1 MYNSIQQFNES
12 GIKNLEKTFLK
23 YSQDITKFAEMI
35 ESVTHEIVQLGLNM
49 VAEELEYYDEQL
61 RQNRYMRSDWHIVK
75 RDESSL
81 ITTLGTLRYRKTLF
95 IHKQTKE
102 RAYLLDRVMGI
113 APHTRL
119 SEDAVAKL
127 LKEAVESSYQ
137 KAGDTLCLS
146 GEQISRETVMNKIH
160 DLHFPP
166 AGIPAEKKTV
176 PYLYIDADEDHVPL
190 QHREP
195 YELLHRD
202 KYGKNTNSVYSKLI
216 YVYEGIE
223 SETLCGSRNRLK
235 NPHYFARVC
244 KGKDNDTLWDE
255 VQTYL
260 ENHYELAAAEDIY
273 LNADGGGWI
282 KNGMKRLENVV
293 YVLDEFHL
301 RKYITKLSR
310 HMKDSAG
317 DVADELSRLI
327 RRGTK
332 EEFKQYAEGLMDYLP
347 EGANETSYRKN
358 MEYILQN
365 WSAAKVRLQ
374 RKDGVLGSST
384 EGHVSHVLADR
395 MSSRPMGWSIIGA
408 SKMSELRAWYYND
421 GDMLELVRYQK
432 EYLPMAAG
440 MEDTMTI
447 GARLNMAE
455 RRMAHTP
462 TVHSGVRHGSLSVQV
477 RKKMAIR
484 HAVDDLRYL

>member
-23 YSQDITKFAEMI
+23 FSQDMTKFAEMI
-35 ESVTHEIVQLGLNM
+35 EGVTREIVQLGLNM

-61 RQNRYMRSDWHIVK
+61 RKNRYMRSDWHIAK

-81 ITTLGTLRYRKTLF
+81 ITTLGTLRYHKTLF
-95 IHKQTKE
+95 IHKQTGE
-102 RAYLLDRVMGI
+102 RSYLLDRIMGI

-119 SEDAVAKL
+119 SEDAIAKL
-127 LKEAVESSYQ
+127 LREAVESSYQ
-137 KAGDTLCLS
+137 KAGNTLCLS
-146 GEQISRETVMNKIH
+146 GETISRETVMNKIH

-166 AGIPAEKKTV
+166 AAMPAEKKTV
-176 PYLYIDADEDHVPL
+176 PYLYIDADEAHIPL
-190 QHREP
+190 QRREKC
-195 YELLHRD
+195 ELLQGD
-202 KYGKNTNSVYSKLI
+202 KYEKNTNRVYSKLI

-223 SETLCGSRNRLK
+223 AETFCGSRNRLV

-244 KGKDNDTLWDE
+244 KGKDNDAFWDE
-255 VQTYL
+255 VQAYL
-260 ENHYELAAAEDIY
+260 ESHYELAAAENIY
-273 LNADGGGWI
+273 LNADGGSWI
-282 KNGMKRLENVV
+282 KSGMKRLENVE

-310 HMKDSAG
+310 HMKDGAG
-317 DVADELSRLI
+317 DVADEMCRLI
-327 RRGTK
+327 RCGTK
-332 EEFKQYAEGLMDYLP
+332 EEFKQYAEGLMRYLP
-347 EGANETSYRKN
+347 EGANETSYHEN

-374 RKDGVLGSST
+374 RKDGVSGSST

-395 MSSRPMGWSIIGA
+395 MSSRPMGWSMTGA
-408 SKMSELRAWYYND
+408 SKMSELRAWYYNG

-432 EYLPMAAG
+432 ECLPVAAG
-440 MEDTMTI
+440 MEDCMTA

-455 RRMAHTP
+455 RRLAHTP
-462 TVHSGVRHGSLSVQV
+462 SIDSGVRHGSLSIQV
-477 RKKMAIR
+477 RKKIAIK
-484 HAVDDLRYL
+484 HAVNDLYYL